1 MATEENQAPRNSNP
15 YGNVTAAQKGLLL
28 DEKNFLMQKIKN
40 LPDREAAETTS
51 ETNVWSQSAFQRIPR
66 VEVEEQTAKLIEG
79 VINSN
84 KFVLIGNRDERMHE
98 FIKTAKSAFTSI
110 LKKSFCLISS

>member
-66 VEVEEQTAKLIEG
+66 VDVEEQTAKLIEG

-98 FIKTAKSAFTSI
+98 FIKTAKSAFTFI
-110 LKKSFCLISS
+110 LKKTLCLNYF